1 MQSFQLNGQT
11 IRFFE
16 ANETIYLITADA
28 KKAFGFV
35 GESTTLDNVSSSIH
49 EIFMDA
55 IALHENNLP
64 KNTLVLEFKELV
76 RVVIRSS
83 KPELISTQDLFCQM
97 VVNTFTQGFGTTQEL
112 QALPP
117 ATDEERV
124 DLMSQASRKRY
135 RDINMDIPQ
144 DKIDL
149 PGWLTITEM
158 LTDLGEDP
166 GKDSDSLIHDLQF
179 RFWLNRQIADIYRA
193 QWGEEPPTV
202 NRHKGS
208 GYCYPPS
215 FLGLV
220 RLYRSN
226 WRLTF

>member
-28 KKAFGFV
+28 NKAFGFE
-35 GESTTLDNVSSSIH
+35 GNNTALDNVSRSIR
-49 EIFMDA
+49 ETFIDEFILQFD
-55 IALHENNLP
+55 NLP
-64 KNTLVLEFKELV
+64 DRTLTVEFKELV

-97 VVNTFTQGFGTTQEL
+97 VVNTFTQEIGTKIEA

-117 ATDEERV
+117 ATDEQRV

-135 RDINMDIPQ
+135 QDIEVPQ

-158 LTDLGEDP
+158 LTNLGEDP
-166 GKDSDSLIHDLQF
+166 AKDSDSLIHDLQF

-226 WRLTF
+226 WRLTL

>member
-11 IRFFE
+11 VRFFE
-16 ANETIYLITADA
+16 TNETIYLITADA
-28 KKAFGFV
+28 NKAFGFE
-35 GESTTLDNVSSSIH
+35 GDNTALDNVSRSIR
-49 EIFMDA
+49 ETFPDGFIIQLD
-55 IALHENNLP
+55 NLP
-64 KNTLVLEFKELV
+64 DRTLTVEFKELV
-76 RVVIRSS
+76 RVIIRSS

-117 ATDEERV
+117 ATDEQRV
-124 DLMSQASRKRY
+124 DLMSQAAKKRY
-135 RDINMDIPQ
+135 QDIEVPQ

-158 LTDLGEDP
+158 LIDIGEDP
-166 GKDSDSLIHDLQF
+166 DKNSDSLIHDLQF

-193 QWGEEPPTV
+193 QCGEEPPTV
-202 NRHKGS
+202 QRHKGS

-226 WRLTF
+226 WRLTL

>member
-16 ANETIYLITADA
+16 DDDTIYLLTDDTN
-28 KKAFGFV
+28 KAFGFK
-35 GESTTLDNVSSSIH
+35 GENTALDNVSQQLKHIRNH
-49 EIFMDA
+49 ESFITSNQLQ
-55 IALHENNLP
+55 I
-64 KNTLVLEFKELV
+64 NTLVIELKNMLE
-76 RVVIRSS
+76 VVIRST
-83 KPELISTQDLFCQM
+83 KPELKNIQDIFSQILAVGFIQNFASTI
-97 VVNTFTQGFGTTQEL
+97 EL

-117 ATDEERV
+117 ATDEQRV
-124 DLMSQASRKRY
+124 DLMSQAAKKRY
-135 RDINMDIPQ
+135 QDIEVPQ

-158 LTDLGEDP
+158 LIDIGEDP
-166 GKDSDSLIHDLQF
+166 DKNSDSLIHDLQF

-193 QWGEEPPTV
+193 QCGEEPPTV
-202 NRHKGS
+202 QRHKGS

-226 WRLTF
+226 WRLTL